1 MTRMGNYFSKP
12 MIINTNQIHQKANV
26 VITNK
31 LSLYLAIC
39 LFVSFLVV
47 SCQPELTS
55 FDQSLL
61 TGKWKSGT
69 LYYKYLANGSGGT
82 WDTADNVTEAEAQA
96 FTWTLVKAEL
106 THIHVLQMGGT
117 VPKVY
122 TVTELTST
130 SLKYHDDFG
139 VNFAFTKVSN

>member
-1 MTRMGNYFSKP
+1 MTRMENYFSKA
-12 MIINTNQIHQKANV
+12 MIINMNQIHQKANV
-26 VITNK
+26 LITNK
-31 LSLYLAIC
+31 SSIYFAIC
-39 LFVSFLVV
+39 MFVSFLVV